1 MSLRSES
8 LVFIDTQLVWM
19 TCGVDAGYQLL
30 LAPPTTGT
38 PWVDLL
44 EQAFPKFELAGDTLR
59 SAKVSYDGGQ
69 ALAVAFVDPVHRD
82 ASSRPIKHFM
92 LWLDINEAA
101 FQKVQQLAIP
111 ALLQQLEPAFA
122 VIRQASRYASEQE
135 ICRAAQE
142 KQRERNIHL
151 NFSAKNSAPKAKAKS
166 VLQEQN
172 LEGDDEALA
181 MPRWLLSLLIMIV
194 VAAIAAALWITTA
207 HQ

>member
-1 MSLRSES
+1 MSLRSDS
-8 LVFIDTQLVWM
+8 LIFIDTQLVWM

-30 LAPPTTGT
+30 LAPSTSGT

-59 SAKVSYDGGQ
+59 SAKVAYDGGQ
-69 ALAVAFVDPVHRD
+69 ALAVAFVDPVHHD

-92 LWLDINEAA
+92 LWLDVNEAA
-101 FQKVQQLAIP
+101 YPKVQQLAIP

-151 NFSAKNSAPKAKAKS
+151 NFTAKNPAPKPKAKS
-166 VLQEQN
+166 LLQEQQ
-172 LEGDDEALA
+172 LESDDDEALA

-194 VAAIAAALWITTA
+194 LGAITAALWLSTM
-207 HQ
+207 